1 MISIAVPHKYSPEF
15 IDELLKGISELA
27 DASGVAIIGGDTS
40 GSSQSLFIDIS
51 VIGECEGGRA
61 VTRSGAE
68 IGNRIYVSG
77 SLGASALGLSFL
89 EAGFRLSDVKDLGDT
104 ARHALLKHLAPEPK
118 LRLGRALGEAGL
130 ATAMIDISDGLSTDL
145 SHILEE
151 SSVGAMLKAT
161 ALPIDDCV
169 LSATASVPAVDATTL
184 ALNGGE
190 EYELL
195 FTVRPQD
202 QDGLTFLVKTL
213 GERVTQIGEIVPGRD
228 LKLERNGIIET
239 VQPRGYEHII

>member
-1 MISIAVPHKYSPEF
+1 DQALVGIGDDGAVIKASAGTDLIACCDLMVESVHFRTEWTPPRLLGRKALAVNLSDVAAMGALPKFAMISIAVPHKYSPEF
-15 IDELLKGISELA
+15 IDELLKVISELA
-27 DASGVAIIGGDTS
+27 DASGVAIMGGDTS

-118 LRLGRALGEAGL
+118 LRLGRALGEAGF
-130 ATAMIDISDGLSTDL
+130 ADAKIHISGGLSTYL
-145 SHILEE
+145 RHTLEE
-151 SSVGAMLKAT
+151 STAGA
-161 ALPIDDCV
+161 
-169 LSATASVPAVDATTL
+169 TL
-184 ALNGGE
+184 
-190 EYELL
+190 
-195 FTVRPQD
+195 
-202 QDGLTFLVKTL
+202 
-213 GERVTQIGEIVPGRD
+213 
-228 LKLERNGIIET
+228 
-239 VQPRGYEHII
+239 